1 MKTSKDIMTDVRR
14 IGTLQTQSEEVQLAS
29 IHKESYQEIIYNQ
42 NKLGSGLSDII
53 SKSALLSRWPMQL
66 LPGQRF
72 NIRIGLTRGP
82 NVISNDLTNCLS
94 T

>member
-1 MKTSKDIMTDVRR
+1 MKKSARQENFQTLVLRPFLEIFMKTSKDIMTDVRR

-53 SKSALLSRWPMQL
+53 SKSALLSRWPMHL
-66 LPGQRF
+66 LPG
-72 NIRIGLTRGP
+72 
-82 NVISNDLTNCLS
+82 
-94 T
+94 